1 MSYFHLHML
10 AGCNTQHFQDAM
22 AIACYFCKVDI
33 FLTMTTN
40 PWWKEIDNELQLGQT
55 AYDRPDLVAH
65 MFEMKKDALID
76 YVYKHGIFG
85 TAVAYV
91 YTIKFQK

>member
-1 MSYFHLHML
+1 M
-10 AGCNTQHFQDAM
+10 TQCFQDAM
-22 AIACYFCKVDI
+22 AIAHYFCKVDI
-33 FLTMTTN
+33 FLTTMTN
-40 PWWKEIDNELQLGQT
+40 LQWKQIDNELLSGQT
-55 AYDRPDLVAH
+55 AYDRLDLEACV
-65 MFEMKKDALID
+65 FEMKKDALID